1 VKNIRKKGKKE
12 VITNLDTNYKMGN
25 RDYEYDFII
34 VGAGIFGSTF
44 AQQAHENGFKCLII
58 DKRSHNAGN
67 LYTENIEGINVHKY
81 GPHIFHTSDKKIWE
95 YVNRFSEFNGF
106 VNRPKVK
113 YGDEIYSFPV
123 NLFTLYQ
130 LFGVNNPQDAL
141 KVLDQVRIKNE
152 NPKNL
157 EEWILSQVGEE
168 IYRKFIYGY
177 TKKQWG
183 KDPKELPISIIKR
196 LPIRITFDDNYFNDK
211 YQGIPV
217 GGYTKMVEKMQEG
230 IEVKLGIDFL
240 EDKKLWESKAKKIVF
255 TGPIDEF
262 FGYSE
267 GNLEYRSLKFETEI
281 IDSKDFQGN
290 AIINYTE
297 ENISYTR
304 ICEHKHF
311 ENSQS
316 DKTVITREYPDSW
329 EKGKERYYPINNDF
343 NNEKYISYRKMA
355 EEISDK
361 YIFGGRL
368 AEYKYYDMHQVIGS
382 ALSKFNKINS
392 K

>member
-1 VKNIRKKGKKE
+1 
-12 VITNLDTNYKMGN
+12 MGN
-25 RDYEYDFII
+25 KDYEYDFII

-58 DKRSHNAGN
+58 DKRYHNAGN

-113 YGDEIYSFPV
+113 YGDEIYSFPI

-240 EDKKLWESKAKKIVF
+240 EDKKLWESKANKIVF

-281 IDSKDFQGN
+281 IDNKDFQGN
-290 AIINYTE
+290 ALINYTE
-297 ENISYTR
+297 ENVSYTR

-311 ENSQS
+311 ENSKS

-329 EKGKERYYPINNDF
+329 EKGKERYYPVNDEVNNL
-343 NNEKYISYRKMA
+343 KYVLYKKMA
-355 EEISDK
+355 EKISDK

-368 AEYKYYDMHQVIGS
+368 SEYKYYDMHQVIGS
-382 ALSKFNKINS
+382 ALNKFNKINL